1 VRAAFALVASHA
13 VVQLPKRTITRARP
27 RMPEGFAALVQP
39 PDRFSFPS
47 GHAASSLSVA
57 LAVAADLPSPAAA
70 ALAALAMLVGI
81 SRCYLGVH
89 YPRDVIAG
97 WLLARSSASSPAAPS
112 SADLVIITG
121 RSAIEF
127 SSPPRSLWGR
137 GRERGAPAPH
147 AQTRRSVSALHH
159 PITPTPLHP
168 YTPTLPHPNTVARTA
183 SPTECIRTRS
193 EPTLRDSEH
202 EDKTMIQLT
211 DDARARIQ
219 ALVDAGAV
227 RDPALRI
234 ALATGE
240 DGEVRSPMDREYAI
254 SLVEREDKQKTEIAI
269 NLDGIRVLLNLD
281 TSTLLSGATIS
292 WSDEDGGFRV
302 ETPRPKRQERTVT
315 STGGAGLSGPL
326 AERVQAVF
334 DELVNPRIAAHG
346 GAVELVDVADD
357 VIYVRMTGGCQGC
370 AASALTL
377 RQGID
382 RMVREEIPEVRDI
395 VDLTDHEAGA
405 NPYY

>member
-1 VRAAFALVASHA
+1 
-13 VVQLPKRTITRARP
+13 
-27 RMPEGFAALVQP
+27 
-39 PDRFSFPS
+39 
-47 GHAASSLSVA
+47 
-57 LAVAADLPSPAAA
+57 
-70 ALAALAMLVGI
+70 
-81 SRCYLGVH
+81 
-89 YPRDVIAG
+89 
-97 WLLARSSASSPAAPS
+97 
-112 SADLVIITG
+112 
-121 RSAIEF
+121 
-127 SSPPRSLWGR
+127 
-137 GRERGAPAPH
+137 
-147 AQTRRSVSALHH
+147 
-159 PITPTPLHP
+159 
-168 YTPTLPHPNTVARTA
+168 
-183 SPTECIRTRS
+183 
-193 EPTLRDSEH
+193 
-202 EDKTMIQLT
+202 MIQLT
-211 DDARARIQ
+211 DEARARIQ

-234 ALATGE
+234 TLATGE
-240 DGEVRSPMDREYAI
+240 DGAVRSPMDREYAI

-292 WSDEDGGFRV
+292 WSGEDGGFRV
-302 ETPRPKRQERTVT
+302 ETPRPNRPPTTVT

-395 VDLTDHEAGA
+395 VDLTDHEAGV

>member
-1 VRAAFALVASHA
+1 V
-13 VVQLPKRTITRARP
+13 
-27 RMPEGFAALVQP
+27 
-39 PDRFSFPS
+39 
-47 GHAASSLSVA
+47 
-57 LAVAADLPSPAAA
+57 
-70 ALAALAMLVGI
+70 
-81 SRCYLGVH
+81 Y
-89 YPRDVIAG
+89 
-97 WLLARSSASSPAAPS
+97 
-112 SADLVIITG
+112 
-121 RSAIEF
+121 
-127 SSPPRSLWGR
+127 
-137 GRERGAPAPH
+137 
-147 AQTRRSVSALHH
+147 
-159 PITPTPLHP
+159 
-168 YTPTLPHPNTVARTA
+168 PHPGATDAPLT
-183 SPTECIRTRS
+183 
-193 EPTLRDSEH
+193 EH
-202 EDKTMIQLT
+202 ENTTMIQLT
-211 DDARARIQ
+211 DEARAKIQ
-219 ALVDAGAV
+219 ALVDGGAV

-234 ALATGE
+234 TLALGE
-240 DGEVRSPMDREYAI
+240 DGAVRSPMDREYAI

-292 WSDEDGGFRV
+292 WSDADGGFRV
-302 ETPRPKRQERTVT
+302 ETPRPNRPAATVT

-395 VDLTDHEAGA
+395 VDLTDHDAGV